1 MLFLMIAIPI
11 LLLVVGYFTW
21 SNAMDNYGYNIFN
34 VWVFVRILI
43 AILIGIFIDPT
54 IGIIMFVIFSIWS
67 FIVTWR
73 NTNLFIGLLSVILQ
87 PIALIFIY
95 NALNSLVKALE
106 D

>member
-1 MLFLMIAIPI
+1 MIAIPL

-21 SNAMDNYGYNIFN
+21 SSAMDNYGYNIFN
-34 VWVFVRILI
+34 VWVFVRLLI
-43 AILIGIFIDPT
+43 AIALCFLDISL
-54 IGIIMFVIFSIWS
+54 GIIVFSFFSIWS
-67 FIVTWR
+67 FFVTWR
-73 NTNLFIGLLSVILQ
+73 NTSFFIALLAVLLQ